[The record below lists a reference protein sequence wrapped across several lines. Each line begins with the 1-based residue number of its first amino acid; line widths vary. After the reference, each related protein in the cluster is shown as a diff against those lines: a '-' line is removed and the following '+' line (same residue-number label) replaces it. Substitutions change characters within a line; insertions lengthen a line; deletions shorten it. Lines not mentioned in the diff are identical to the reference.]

1 MTHSIDLAALRQAGY
16 TRVPVVRHVR
26 ADLDTPLSAYLKLV
40 DGPDAYLLESVEGS
54 ETWGR
59 YSIIGLPASERIE
72 VRGYQWR
79 RLVDGVCVDEREV
92 VDPLAEVQTLS
103 LIHI

>member
-1 MTHSIDLAALRQAGY
+1 MVAWSDPARAASVAGNAPAKDARNQDPHY
-16 TRVPVVRHVR
+16 DPGITSSHPTPVTTPHTSVEFTRLPVVRHIR

-59 YSIIGLPASERIE
+59 
-72 VRGYQWR
+72 
-79 RLVDGVCVDEREV
+79 
-92 VDPLAEVQTLS
+92 
-103 LIHI
+103 